1 MKYALLQRTHPDVC
15 LDDLRRD
22 QDLFEGGKAFRA
34 RIDRY
39 LLQNEQEP
47 APLFRKRCQR
57 AYYLN
62 YIARIVRFFAGALFA
77 KSLTRTSDPS
87 ADEWYRDV
95 FEADADGAG
104 TDLDVMVQ
112 QSFVRALVGR
122 RAYVRVEVAAA
133 SAEGPAPTS
142 LADADRMGLRRVRLV
157 PVATEDV
164 RHWKRAADGTF
175 LWVTE
180 YASTTELEDFEDP
193 EAVTTET
200 WTTWYAD
207 GTARRWQI
215 RHPAGQAVRPA
226 TVVPEIDPPANP
238 GGAVPL
244 VELALPPE
252 LHLLAHVADPALE
265 AFRKASA
272 LSWAVDRT
280 CYAMPAFFLKDKRK
294 PPTMGAGYYLMLGIG
309 EKVEWPS
316 PESAPFE
323 VVQKLVQSIVQE
335 IHRVVE
341 QMALAVDNNAAAA
354 VGRSGESKTADGAAT
369 QIVLPSFGKH
379 VRDFE
384 ERVLD
389 RASLARGDGLTWA
402 VQGMDRFDVADVGA
416 VVDAALASDPLLIP
430 SVTHR
435 RAVMK
440 GVSRALL
447 PTATEEQ
454 RAQIDREIDAGVNAE
469 DTDPPRVPPIG
480 SRPGAGADPNLQP

>member
-22 QDLFEGGKAFRA
+22 QDLFEGGKAFRT

-77 KSLTRTSDPS
+77 KAVTRSSQPACD
-87 ADEWYRDV
+87 DWYRDV
-95 FEADADGAG
+95 FDADADGAG
-104 TDLDVMVQ
+104 TDFDVTTKQ
-112 QSFVRALVGR
+112 AFVRALVGQ
-122 RAYVRVEVAAA
+122 RAYVRVEVPAAA
-133 SAEGPAPTS
+133 AEGPAPTS
-142 LADADRMGLRRVRLV
+142 LAEADRMGLRRVRVVAV
-157 PVATEDV
+157 PTESV
-164 RHWKRAADGTF
+164 RHWRRAPDGSF
-175 LWVTE
+175 AWVTE
-180 YASTTELEDFEDP
+180 YASTTELGDFDDDA
-193 EAVTTET
+193 AVTTET

-215 RHPAGQAVRPA
+215 AHPAGQAVRP
-226 TVVPEIDPPANP
+226 TTNVPEVDPPPNP
-238 GGAVPL
+238 GGAIPL

-252 LHLLAHVADPALE
+252 LHVLAHVADPALE
-265 AFRKASA
+265 AFRKGAA
-272 LSWAVDRT
+272 LSWAIDRT
-280 CYAMPAFFLKDKRK
+280 CYAMPAFFLKDKRR
-294 PPTMGAGYYLMLGIG
+294 PPVMGAGYYLMLGID

-323 VVQKLVQSIVQE
+323 VVQKLIQTIVQE
-335 IHRVVE
+335 IHRVSE

-354 VGRSGESKTADGAAT
+354 VGRSGESKAADGAAT
-369 QIVLPSFGKH
+369 QIVLPSFGAH

-389 RASLARGDGLTWA
+389 RVALARGDQLTWA
-402 VQGMDRFDVADVGA
+402 VQGMDRFDH
-416 VVDAALASDPLLIP
+416 VDAQAVAQAALTSDALAIP
-430 SVTHR
+430 SATHR

-454 RAQIDREIDAGVNAE
+454 RAQIDREIDAGVIAGAL
-469 DTDPPRVPPIG
+469 PPA
-480 SRPGAGADPNLQP
+480 RPGPPPSGGAPAP